1 MITTSTSLLGRLL
14 LLASLAL
21 AAGPLVACQA
31 DVDDEE
37 SVDGIEEPLTRVTD
51 AEKDAAQSQSLGD
64 LAFEN
69 LTPTGAKLM
78 RASQWWMDAQ
88 DESPRYPRPRMC
100 ASNVSKVLFLAGV
113 TRYDQEGVRNL
124 IADVRTEGGAVFKMP
139 QTKRPFIEKLVTI
152 YGGRIPAGTVV
163 AGMNVRTSAPGD
175 QHVGFIGHTDRDGTV
190 WIYHN
195 NWYRPA
201 NEGGQR
207 KPYMVSN
214 ENLRRGFERQWMATP
229 WIRITR
235 DSAGAITDVASL
247 LPALDDMDP
256 FNPSFQVTL
265 AVPSELVRELR

>member
-37 SVDGIEEPLTRVTD
+37 SVDGVEEPLTRVTD